1 MIDFSSNVYH
11 SENLTALSEHLSTK
25 LELLGSSDSA
35 PVDRLEALIADRL
48 GISSEGVLLT
58 AGVTSA
64 IHLLAAYFHGFA
76 SVIPQPTSGEY
87 AAACRINNHIIS
99 YENAEPLSSLPND
112 RVYWI
117 CNPNN
122 PSGNV
127 LMKGFMD
134 YVAKRSPQY
143 RFVVDQSF
151 ESYTDEPLQVPRELQ
166 TLPNLLLLHSISK
179 TYGVPGLRLGYIT
192 SAPSTISAL
201 RARRVPRSISPLAA
215 EAGSF
220 LLSECL
226 PAVTD
231 IKAYLKEA
239 ARLRKALRETGK
251 IRVYEGKTGFML
263 CETTSGT
270 SSALCNWLAAE
281 RDILVRDCSEYYGL
295 SEDFFRV
302 TTQNP
307 EENDFLVSAIND
319 YYALEEEVRKAGE
332 NQKNT
337 F

>member
-1 MIDFSSNVYH
+1 M
-11 SENLTALSEHLSTK
+11 
-25 LELLGSSDSA
+25 
-35 PVDRLEALIADRL
+35 
-48 GISSEGVLLT
+48 
-58 AGVTSA
+58 
-64 IHLLAAYFHGFA
+64 
-76 SVIPQPTSGEY
+76 
-87 AAACRINNHIIS
+87 
-99 YENAEPLSSLPND
+99 
-112 RVYWI
+112 
-117 CNPNN
+117 
-122 PSGNV
+122 
-127 LMKGFMD
+127 
-134 YVAKRSPQY
+134 
-143 RFVVDQSF
+143 
-151 ESYTDEPLQVPRELQ
+151 
-166 TLPNLLLLHSISK
+166 
-179 TYGVPGLRLGYIT
+179 PGLRLGYIT

-239 ARLRKALRETGK
+239 ARLRK

-302 TTQNP
+302 TTQHP
-307 EENDFLVSAIND
+307 EENDLLVSAIND